1 MTTNSRD
8 AAPAEPRDDGGRAGA
23 GSHRPGRASLAGV
36 LVLLALGIGLRS
48 AQYFGR
54 VAMWHD
60 ELAVARNVED
70 RGFIG
75 LVDRPLDH
83 RQVAPVGN
91 LVVLEASSTLLG
103 VTETGLRLGPW
114 ILGITALILFWRVA
128 TRFAEGAP
136 LLAALAVFAVS
147 PALIWY
153 GSSLKPYGGDVAVS
167 LLLVLLSL
175 RFLERPDDL
184 GKGIIAG
191 VVGGVA
197 LLLSFPAVPTAAILG
212 LLIAV
217 AWWRRSPR
225 PPVAPL
231 AGLGAAWML
240 GAALATWAAVRLLD
254 PATDQ
259 FMREFWAEDFPPA
272 SPLAAATWG
281 LTRLYGVFA
290 HSLVFFPPD
299 NPVLQFIVGLPV
311 LLAVVG
317 LVFILRR
324 PTVAPLLLL
333 APPVAGL
340 AAAYV
345 HLLPF
350 DQRLGLHAAWPLLV
364 LAAFALACLHQTLGG
379 RWRIVIPALSTIMA
393 LPLVVIVLLAARPPY
408 ASSEGVPPRAVLT
421 DLAQQLRPTD
431 RIYVYSQGRHDM
443 AYYGRR
449 AGIEEWTQ
457 GDPHYDAPRD
467 YLREVDAFRGEPR
480 VWFFWVRLDAD
491 EPALIRGYLEVIGRE
506 LERIPEGPL
515 TASGAVLYDLSDAER
530 SSAISAET
538 FPLPGLER

>member
-8 AAPAEPRDDGGRAGA
+8 AAPAEPRGDGGRAGA
-23 GSHRPGRASLAGV
+23 GSPGLASLAGV

-54 VAMWHD
+54 VDMWHD

-83 RQVAPVGN
+83 EQVAPVGN
-91 LVVLEASSTLLG
+91 LVVLEASSKLLG
-103 VTETGLRLGPW
+103 VTEIGLRLGPW
-114 ILGITALILFWRVA
+114 IFGIAALILFWRVA

-136 LLAALAVFAVS
+136 LLAALAMFAVS
-147 PALIWY
+147 PALVWY

-184 GKGIIAG
+184 GRGIIAG

-197 LLLSFPAVPTAAILG
+197 LLMSFPAVPTAAILG
-212 LLIAV
+212 ILIAA
-217 AWWRRSPR
+217 AWWRSRPR

-272 SPLAAATWG
+272 SPLAAVIWG

-311 LLAVVG
+311 LLAALG
-317 LVFILRR
+317 LVFVLRR
-324 PTVAPLLLL
+324 PTVTRLLLL
-333 APPVAGL
+333 APPMAGL

-364 LAAFALACLHQTLGG
+364 LAAFALTCLHQTLRG

-408 ASSEGVPPRAVLT
+408 VSSEDVPPRSVLT
-421 DLAQQLRPTD
+421 ELTERRRPAD

-443 AYYGRR
+443 AYYGKR

-457 GDPHYDAPRD
+457 GDAHYDAPRD

-491 EPALIRGYLEVIGRE
+491 EPALIRSYLEAIGRE
-506 LERIPEGPL
+506 LERIPEGPPL
-515 TASGAVLYDLSDAER
+515 SSGAVLYDLSDAER
-530 SSAISAET
+530 SDPISAET
-538 FPLPGLER
+538 FPLADLVR